1 MLKYKKDMFEQLYE
15 TIVQMVLMYLLYNRE
30 RNTKIGDRHILVKQL
45 TRYVYLFLMIRRD
58 N

>member
-1 MLKYKKDMFEQLYE
+1 MFEQLYE